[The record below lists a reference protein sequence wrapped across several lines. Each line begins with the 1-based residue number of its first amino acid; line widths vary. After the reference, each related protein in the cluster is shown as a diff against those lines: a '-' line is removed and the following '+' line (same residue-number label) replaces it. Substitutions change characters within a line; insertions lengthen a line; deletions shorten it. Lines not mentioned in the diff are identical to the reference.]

1 MNSER
6 SIGTGAHC
14 SIGLKSN
21 TAVIRFGTNS
31 CVRKAENGNLPPR
44 LARLDKTNW
53 ATYTAINMKR
63 EPQDVMIQSTDSAR
77 RPRGRRFVLLI
88 ALTFLALP
96 SRAHASFLHG
106 ETLDSV
112 AGVIAWFAFII
123 VPPVLI
129 GVFLLVHI
137 LPEKVAEKRH
147 HPQLGAI
154 KCLCLLSLCFGG
166 LLWPIAWLWAY
177 TKPVFHKMAYGTDV
191 DHSHEQTGGEKSATT
206 ELEQLRARV
215 AELEAE
221 IKGGKA

>member
-1 MNSER
+1 MKTKHS
-6 SIGTGAHC
+6 
-14 SIGLKSN
+14 L
-21 TAVIRFGTNS
+21 IRFYA
-31 CVRKAENGNLPPR
+31 KP
-44 LARLDKTNW
+44 
-53 ATYTAINMKR
+53 
-63 EPQDVMIQSTDSAR
+63 R
-77 RPRGRRFVLLI
+77 RPCGRRFVLFI

-112 AGVIAWFAFII
+112 AGVVAWFAFII

-137 LPEKVAEKRH
+137 LPEKVAEKRR

-166 LLWPIAWLWAY
+166 LLWPLAWLWAY
-177 TKPVFHKMAYGTDV
+177 TKPVLHKMAYGTDV
-191 DHSHEQTGGEKSATT
+191 DDSHGKPVGKTSATS

-221 IKGGKA
+221 MKGGK

>member
-1 MNSER
+1 
-6 SIGTGAHC
+6 
-14 SIGLKSN
+14 
-21 TAVIRFGTNS
+21 
-31 CVRKAENGNLPPR
+31 
-44 LARLDKTNW
+44 
-53 ATYTAINMKR
+53 MK
-63 EPQDVMIQSTDSAR
+63 PKDSAIQSSNSSR
-77 RPRGRRFVLLI
+77 RPRGRRFVMFVALI
-88 ALTFLALP
+88 FLALP

-106 ETLDSV
+106 ETLDTI
-112 AGVIAWFAFII
+112 ANVIAWFAFII

-129 GVFLLVHI
+129 VAFLLVHI
-137 LPEKVAEKRH
+137 LPEKVAEKRR

-177 TKPVFHKMAYGTDV
+177 SKPVLHKMAYGTDV
-191 DHSHEQTGGEKSATT
+191 DDSHEKPAGKKSAIS